1 MELWKYILWADSN
14 GPAESLSMSQIRR
27 DSPCQIFDFRY
38 AYDGRKSKVQ
48 TLIDLIRHKDFNTDL
63 VVIHEFLA

>member
-1 MELWKYILWADSN
+1 
-14 GPAESLSMSQIRR
+14 MSQIRR

-38 AYDGRKSKVQ
+38 AYDGWKSKVQ
-48 TLIDLIRHKDFNTDL
+48 TLIDLIRHKDFSMDL